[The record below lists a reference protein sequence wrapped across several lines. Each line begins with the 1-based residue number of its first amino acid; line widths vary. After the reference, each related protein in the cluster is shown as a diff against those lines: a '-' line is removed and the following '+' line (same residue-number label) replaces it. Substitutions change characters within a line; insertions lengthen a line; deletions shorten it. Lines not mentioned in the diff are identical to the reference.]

1 MMSLGVRAAWTKT
14 MSGISPES
22 QAQVVIDIRGVTPD
36 PAEMNR
42 YFGASC
48 RTKLKIPAGP

>member
-1 MMSLGVRAAWTKT
+1 MNNDPIWRFYKPSTGTHFYTA
-14 MSGISPES
+14 
-22 QAQVVIDIRGVTPD
+22 D